1 MVGRGRGRGVRG
13 NQNQQVEVAELRQMI
28 EDLSRAVQALQRQER
43 VGAHMETPEGDHRLL
58 DIPEGDLE
66 EIDSDENLNPFHDA
80 GRANNAVRGGLE
92 DRLVRA
98 LDLNGG
104 VKIEVADFSG
114 KMHVEDYLDWE
125 ATLENYFEWKP
136 MSAERK
142 VLFRVEEQHAR
153 QGKPKIN
160 TWEHMKAKLRKQF
173 LSADYAMELYERF
186 HSLKQRG
193 MTVEEYTSEF
203 NNLLNRVGLN
213 ERNEQWTARYL
224 SGLNQTVRDE
234 LGIVRLFNLEDARQD
249 ALMAEKKL
257 LRYGARRPISGR
269 ADNSVQKRAAA
280 DLGVR
285 GEKTA

>member
-1 MVGRGRGRGVRG
+1 
-13 NQNQQVEVAELRQMI
+13 
-28 EDLSRAVQALQRQER
+28 
-43 VGAHMETPEGDHRLL
+43 MENSKGDHGLL

-66 EIDSDENLNPFHDA
+66 DEIDSDESLNPFHDA
-80 GRANNAVRGGLE
+80 GHANNVVKGGLE

-104 VKIEVADFSG
+104 GVKIKVADFSG

-136 MSAERK
+136 MSAERN
-142 VLFRVEEQHAR
+142 VLFVKLKVKRPALQWWKRVEEQRAR

-173 LSADYAMELYERF
+173 LPADYAMELYERF

-213 ERNEQWTARYL
+213 ERNEQLTARYL
-224 SGLNQTVRDE
+224 SSLNQTVRDE
-234 LGIVRLFNLEDARQD
+234 LGIVRLFNLEDARQY
-249 ALMAEKKL
+249 ALMVEKKL
-257 LRYGARRPISGR
+257 SRLEHEGLSQDELIILSKCVQLLIWVFEARKQPR
-269 ADNSVQKRAAA
+269 NSIEE
-280 DLGVR
+280 LP
-285 GEKTA
+285 